1 MNAGRFYARGSA
13 VPVSPRI
20 FETRKIGR
28 SLFCRRGGGFRLFA
42 GPDLCGTKA
51 KKLVRNREKDSI
63 SHRKSPWI
71 FLHENTQFFAE
82 KA

>member
-1 MNAGRFYARGSA
+1 LRLAKSDGVSSAGAAAAF
-13 VPVSPRI
+13 VS
-20 FETRKIGR
+20 
-28 SLFCRRGGGFRLFA
+28 LA